1 MQKKINQLYNTA
13 DKDKRFNSLR
23 SIKQMPLKIELKPH
37 ESIIIG
43 ESLITNDGER
53 TRFYIEGNVPILRE
67 KFILREKEANT
78 PSKRVYF
85 VVQQM
90 YLAKDPTPLQ
100 PIYLEYVRDLQAAA
114 PSLIPYIAPVNEN
127 IINNDYYSAIKNASR
142 LVKKEE
148 EFFGKL

>member
-1 MQKKINQLYNTA
+1 
-13 DKDKRFNSLR
+13 
-23 SIKQMPLKIELKPH
+23 MPLKIELKPH

-53 TRFYIEGNVPILRE
+53 IRFYIEGNVPILRE
-67 KFILREKEANT
+67 KFILREKDANT

-90 YLAKDPTPLQ
+90 YLSKGSKELQ
-100 PIYLEYVRDLQAAA
+100 NLYIELVKDLQDAA
-114 PSLIPYIAPVNEN
+114 PSLIPFIATVSED
-127 IINNDYYSAIKNASR
+127 ILRDDYYSAIKNADK

-148 EFFGKL
+148 ESFGEALKGNV

>member
-1 MQKKINQLYNTA
+1 
-13 DKDKRFNSLR
+13 
-23 SIKQMPLKIELKPH
+23 MPLKIELKPH

-90 YLAKDPTPLQ
+90 YLSRNAETLR
-100 PIYLEYVRDLQAAA
+100 PIYLEYVRDLQDAA
-114 PSLIPYIAPVNEN
+114 PSLIPYISVVNDN
-127 IINNDYYSAIKNASR
+127 IINEDYYSAIKNADK
-142 LVKKEE
+142 LVKKEDE
-148 EFFGKL
+148 LFGSALRGEL